1 METQTAPA
9 IHPPLLDAVT
19 EETLRR
25 NVTKVLETLAK
36 NRYQDSPPARL
47 VAVTKTVTPRVI
59 NLLKPMGILDVGE
72 NRAQVALPKLA
83 EIAPEFH
90 LHWIGRLQTNK
101 VKYIID
107 HVCLLHALDRMD
119 LAQEIDRRAGQ
130 RGRVLPV
137 LLQINLARE
146 PQKGGMPV
154 EDVLPFLRKMRDFS
168 GLHVEGLMSIM
179 PQYAGEDELRELFR
193 GMRRLFEQIR
203 EEDLENVEMRELSMG
218 MSRDYRIAAQEGATM
233 VRVGTA
239 LYQD

>member
-1 METQTAPA
+1 M
-9 IHPPLLDAVT
+9 
-19 EETLRR
+19 
-25 NVTKVLETLAK
+25 TKVLETLAE

-47 VAVTKTVTPRVI
+47 VAVTKTVSPRVI

-146 PQKGGMPV
+146 PQKGGMPL

-193 GMRRLFEQIR
+193 GMRRLFDRLR
-203 EEDLENVEMRELSMG
+203 EENLENVEMRELSMG